1 MNNDYDR
8 VEQAILFIRKNMAIQ
23 PSLQEIASH
32 VGLSPYHFQRLFR
45 QWAGISPK
53 RYLEFLTV
61 EHGKYLLASSRSV
74 MQAAYEMGLT
84 SPSRLH
90 EQFISVQAT
99 TPGEFKNQGAGLE
112 IQYGIH
118 RGPFGDM
125 LIGQTQR
132 GICMLSFVNEMTKDT
147 ELARLRRIYGKA
159 VIMPNSDVT
168 AMTAQRIFQTSFQTH
183 MPAETKIY
191 LDIKGTNF
199 QINVWRAL
207 LQIPYGQVIS
217 YNQLAHTVAR
227 PDAVRAVANAV
238 AANPIN
244 LLIPCHRVLRVSGE
258 IGGFRGGTDLK
269 KQLLAWEVYSLEQE
283 ATAVSPTMEL
293 SLD

>member
-1 MNNDYDR
+1 
-8 VEQAILFIRKNMAIQ
+8 MAKQ

-45 QWAGISPK
+45 QWVGISPK

-61 EHGKYLLASSRSV
+61 EHGKWLLACSRSV
-74 MQAAYEMGLT
+74 MQAAYDVGLT

-90 EQFISVQAT
+90 EQFIAVQAT

-112 IQYGIH
+112 ILYGIH
-118 RGPFGDM
+118 TGPFGDM
-125 LIGQTQR
+125 LIGQTKR
-132 GICMLSFVNEMTKDT
+132 GICFLAFVNKVTKDT
-147 ELARLRRIYGKA
+147 ELARLRRFYPKA
-159 VIMPNSDVT
+159 AIVPDSDAT
-168 AMTAQRIFQTSFQTH
+168 ALIAQRIFQTSYQTRIPGDVRIH
-183 MPAETKIY
+183 LAVQ
-191 LDIKGTNF
+191 GTNF

-217 YNQLAHTVAR
+217 YNQLAHIVER

-244 LLIPCHRVLRVSGE
+244 VLIPCHRVLRANGD
-258 IGGFRGGTDLK
+258 IGGYRGGIELK
-269 KQLLAWEVYSLEQE
+269 KELLAWEAYTVEQE
-283 ATAVSPTMEL
+283 EAIVPT
-293 SLD
+293 LDNLVN